1 MSSEEQQSLLS
12 RITSRP
18 GMFNGRPVIRDMRFP
33 VADILEMLASGM
45 TIEDILVQH
54 PVLEADD
61 IKAALLFGSLRI
73 NNKVHL
79 NAA

>member
-1 MSSEEQQSLLS
+1 MTSEEQQTLLS
-12 RITSRP
+12 RITSKP

-33 VADILEMLASGM
+33 VADILEMMASGM
-45 TIEDILVQH
+45 STEDILAQH
-54 PVLEADD
+54 PVLEPDD
-61 IKAALLFGSLRI
+61 IKAALLFGSMRI